1 MEVLEKDNLPF
12 FENDDD
18 KQNTV
23 QDILKD
29 SVSVDVR
36 DR

>member
-1 MEVLEKDNLPF
+1 MEVLEKEKLPF

-18 KQNTV
+18 KPNTV

-29 SVSVDVR
+29 SVSVDVQER
-36 DR
+36 